1 VEEFRLRLRTPL
13 APIPRLVVEFTLD
26 LLDST
31 ELLLLPSCLI
41 LKLNI
46 LLVVLNKI
54 KCNCNSVLEEKS
66 LVYYWLLGHVNI
78 ISFNN
83 AKSLKL

>member
-1 VEEFRLRLRTPL
+1 
-13 APIPRLVVEFTLD
+13 
-26 LLDST
+26 
-31 ELLLLPSCLI
+31 LI